1 MRDPLIDETGTPRQ
15 ITRATVEVVA
25 GQRVRWELWSGDVLN
40 HSETIRV
47 EQLGDALELIR
58 SLISDSSSVGACHD
72 AS

>member
-40 HSETIRV
+40 HSETV
-47 EQLGDALELIR
+47 GTEQLENVCELIR
-58 SLISDSSSVGACHD
+58 SLIADSASLGVCHD
-72 AS
+72 PS